1 MAMGSSA
8 GVSTMIDITSPIHE
22 PVSAFGMA
30 EALEA
35 VERLRDAIARLDLAG
50 GAASRAGWAV
60 DDMQDELR
68 RSDPD
73 RDVMAS
79 RLWRLT
85 EFLQG
90 EGVAVEAEPS
100 LFDAIAAI
108 AAWVG
113 PLGEALLRRL
123 R

>member
-1 MAMGSSA
+1 
-8 GVSTMIDITSPIHE
+8 MIDIKTRGRIAT
-22 PVSAFGMA
+22 VGTA

-35 VERLRDAIARLDLAG
+35 AGRLRDAIGALDLPG
-50 GAASRAGWAV
+50 DASTRAGWAV
-60 DDMQDELR
+60 DDMEDELR
-68 RSDPD
+68 RPDPD

-85 EFLQG
+85 EFVQS
-90 EGVAVEAEPS
+90 EGVVVEPGTP
-100 LFDAIAAI
+100 LFDAVAGI

>member
-1 MAMGSSA
+1 MGMGSSA
-8 GVSTMIDITSPIHE
+8 GVSTMIDITSAIHE
-22 PVSAFGMA
+22 PVSAFGTA

-50 GAASRAGWAV
+50 DAASRAGWV
-60 DDMQDELR
+60 VEDMQDELR

-79 RLWRLT
+79 RLWRVT

-108 AAWVG
+108 
-113 PLGEALLRRL
+113 
-123 R
+123 

>member
-1 MAMGSSA
+1 
-8 GVSTMIDITSPIHE
+8 MIDITNTIRGRVTAE
-22 PVSAFGMA
+22 GTEALEAA

-35 VERLRDAIARLDLAG
+35 VGRLREAIAGLDRPGDVVA
-50 GAASRAGWAV
+50 RAGWAV
-60 DDMQDELR
+60 DDMEDELR
-68 RSDPD
+68 RPDPD

-90 EGVAVEAEPS
+90 EGALVEPGTP
-100 LFDAIAAI
+100 LFVAIAPI

-113 PLGEALLRRL
+113 PLGEALLKRL